1 MTYRSGFAILT
12 TNESIIDLEDK
23 VNSKIIGAMLILGP
37 ILTMGVWIVFDID
50 TSDMTP
56 SDQMATILAQSKKVE
71 LSSILNVFGVMSMF
85 TGLYFLTRTLKS
97 DNTVSNTVSEIGG
110 LLLLLSVPV
119 WVVLVGSDI
128 SAIEIAK
135 NHGNEFGATI
145 IAASKSFQMVG
156 IMMVSGLFLL
166 GISLILLNKY
176 KRIIG
181 TLFVIASVC
190 AFIDMVAESDAEIIA
205 MIGWMGMFLTTLV
218 TGILTTLQKEKQA

>member
-1 MTYRSGFAILT
+1 M
-12 TNESIIDLEDK
+12 
-23 VNSKIIGAMLILGP
+23 NSKIIGAMLILGP

-56 SDQMATILAQSKKVE
+56 PDQMATILAQSKKVE
-71 LSSILNVFGVMSMF
+71 LSSILYVFGVMSMF

-135 NHGNEFGATI
+135 KHGNEFGATI

-190 AFIDMVAESDAEIIA
+190 AFIDMVADTDAEVIA

>member
-1 MTYRSGFAILT
+1 M
-12 TNESIIDLEDK
+12 
-23 VNSKIIGAMLILGP
+23 NSKIIGAMLILGP

-50 TSDMTP
+50 TSNMTH

-135 NHGNEFGATI
+135 KHGNEFGATI

-190 AFIDMVAESDAEIIA
+190 AFIDMVADTDAEVIA

>member
-1 MTYRSGFAILT
+1 M
-12 TNESIIDLEDK
+12 
-23 VNSKIIGAMLILGP
+23 NSKIIGAMLILGP

-56 SDQMATILAQSKKVE
+56 PDQMATILAQSKKVE

-135 NHGNEFGATI
+135 KHGNEFGATI

-190 AFIDMVAESDAEIIA
+190 AFIDMVADPDAEVIA